1 MRSVSWFS
9 QNCVKTEINCTIHL
23 WTCKLSKVMLLF
35 SNYLFENKMVF
46 SSEFNHIRNEYRN
59 RNETITSQLRQEG
72 NQMHFFRYHASS
84 AKWCFH
90 FIILI
95 KCCLLFR
102 IIPYKE
108 WVKQQEHKI
117 ILLVLNMTMWF
128 LCNLNWFKLSRT
140 NASIQSKLRQTVTL
154 VNSAHDHQQM
164 KRP

>member
-1 MRSVSWFS
+1 M
-9 QNCVKTEINCTIHL
+9 